1 MKSSERIT
9 INCLWPLFSSMC
21 PYAISRFFITELLV
35 PKKLSNKVLFNK
47 GNFSCQ
53 TSCSISWKVPCLS
66 FELKHSNLNTWTRT
80 LKLEHSNLNTGATTQ
95 RVRQSERQKT
105 GSLLSSTNRKYWQQ
119 KVCWL
124 ALWCDFFFLYDS
136 RSKVDYIANRLRA
149 IKTTLS

>member
-53 TSCSISWKVPCLS
+53 TSCSISWKVPCLLLNLNTRTWTL
-66 FELKHSNLNTWTRT
+66 ELKHSNSNTQTWTQEQQ
-80 LKLEHSNLNTGATTQ
+80 LKGSDNLKGKRQEVCWVVQIENTG
-95 RVRQSERQKT
+95 S
-105 GSLLSSTNRKYWQQ
+105 RKF
-119 KVCWL
+119 VGLHCGVT
-124 ALWCDFFFLYDS
+124 FFFLYDS